1 MQLMVCT
8 QDPYTLRSKSRLIT
22 FLVQQGLMN
31 KLRGILHNT
40 ITRVRNKD
48 AADSG
53 KTQNSVSKAEKR
65 PPYLP
70 KNYLLYIPK
79 SKDREHFTLVG
90 SEHWTLILHENKDE
104 EFLDLYL
111 RNTARD
117 QDDSQK
123 DDAEDN
129 PVKPINELHGVE
141 FTEQL
146 DGPISQD
153 DRKNSSLNQAQATSC
168 STSPETHTPLQT
180 ERSGVIVGSTDT
192 DPPPL
197 NRTSIKFAIPHG
209 PRIPSD
215 DGTRDDMY
223 KPFDAHIYVPKILPE
238 ESLTANVPP
247 FLEWPIL
254 DQFGENVIKTSG
266 FSPEDIVSRFLE
278 DVIRQCSIEFFG
290 NADDIAT
297 TLEVPKIKSAE
308 LTRALQASKAYEIAR
323 SQSSS
328 HGGEAQVETTTSDS
342 SNGKMEARMML
353 IQKCKHL
360 LEMFVPMNDSTKV
373 SEAVELYWGAVFFLR
388 NVLLSAETSG
398 SI

>member
-1 MQLMVCT
+1 
-8 QDPYTLRSKSRLIT
+8 
-22 FLVQQGLMN
+22 
-31 KLRGILHNT
+31 
-40 ITRVRNKD
+40 
-48 AADSG
+48 
-53 KTQNSVSKAEKR
+53 
-65 PPYLP
+65 
-70 KNYLLYIPK
+70 
-79 SKDREHFTLVG
+79 
-90 SEHWTLILHENKDE
+90 
-104 EFLDLYL
+104 
-111 RNTARD
+111 
-117 QDDSQK
+117 
-123 DDAEDN
+123 
-129 PVKPINELHGVE
+129 
-141 FTEQL
+141 
-146 DGPISQD
+146 
-153 DRKNSSLNQAQATSC
+153 
-168 STSPETHTPLQT
+168 
-180 ERSGVIVGSTDT
+180 
-192 DPPPL
+192 
-197 NRTSIKFAIPHG
+197 
-209 PRIPSD
+209 
-215 DGTRDDMY
+215 MY

>member
-1 MQLMVCT
+1 MVCT

-123 DDAEDN
+123 DDAEATRR
-129 PVKPINELHGVE
+129 PYFSGRSEEL
-141 FTEQL
+141 FT
-146 DGPISQD
+146 
-153 DRKNSSLNQAQATSC
+153 K
-168 STSPETHTPLQT
+168 
-180 ERSGVIVGSTDT
+180 SG
-192 DPPPL
+192 
-197 NRTSIKFAIPHG
+197 
-209 PRIPSD
+209 
-215 DGTRDDMY
+215 
-223 KPFDAHIYVPKILPE
+223 
-238 ESLTANVPP
+238 
-247 FLEWPIL
+247 
-254 DQFGENVIKTSG
+254 
-266 FSPEDIVSRFLE
+266 
-278 DVIRQCSIEFFG
+278 
-290 NADDIAT
+290 
-297 TLEVPKIKSAE
+297 
-308 LTRALQASKAYEIAR
+308 
-323 SQSSS
+323 SS
-328 HGGEAQVETTTSDS
+328 HELFNFSGDSHTFADGKIWSNSGLYRYRSTTI
-342 SNGKMEARMML
+342 K
-353 IQKCKHL
+353 Q
-360 LEMFVPMNDSTKV
+360 
-373 SEAVELYWGAVFFLR
+373 
-388 NVLLSAETSG
+388 NVY
-398 SI
+398 